1 MSVVTEHLQQR
12 HLDFEAMEHP
22 AAYTALQEA
31 LSLGV
36 GAGHVAKAVVLDTP
50 RGHAV
55 AVVAGHQRLDLH
67 RCRDGLGCRVS
78 LASEQELGRDFPEF
92 EPGAF
97 PAVPSMMD
105 VPFLVDPEIMRRDQ
119 IIISAGD
126 PRHSARVATAQLF
139 EDPRV
144 TVTPIVTHE
153 DDDKPGVMA

>member
-50 RGHAV
+50 QGHAV
-55 AVVAGHQRLDLH
+55 AVVASHQRLDLP
-67 RCRDGLGCRVS
+67 RCRHGLGCRVS

-105 VPFLVDPEIMRRDQ
+105 VPFLVDPEIMRRDTV
-119 IIISAGD
+119 IISAGD
-126 PRHSARVATAQLF
+126 PRHSVRVATARIF

-144 TVTPIVTHE
+144 TVTPIATRE
-153 DDDKPGVMA
+153 DGDKPDVMA